1 MALAI
6 AATEIT
12 TAPTIAKL
20 VGFGSLPIYC
30 RKKLPA
36 IPDARIIAVVTGEPL
51 DTAAAIKKKYQVTVD
66 KVITMPV
73 YHTVYPKVVLGITQS
88 GLIRND
94 DNSH

>member
-20 VGFGSLPIYC
+20 AGFGSLPIYC

-36 IPDARIIAVVTGEPL
+36 IPDARIIEVVTGEPI
-51 DTAAAIKKKYQVTVD
+51 DTAAAIKKSIRYSGQGYYQ
-66 KVITMPV
+66 MLL
-73 YHTVYPKVVLGITQS
+73 VLTPQS
-88 GLIRND
+88 NT
-94 DNSH
+94 